1 MTPKCRTVS
10 ESLWRKL
17 INSIDFAGGTH
28 DHLCFAKD
36 RGMADLYEKY
46 MAYCACQHLVTPK
59 SCAKSSFRA
68 GARVLAFQS
77 SQRQVLWHKSVSCK
91 MRMYKSSQHG

>member
-36 RGMADLYEKY
+36 RGVADLYVKY
-46 MAYCACQHLVTPK
+46 MAYRACQHSVTKK
-59 SCAKSSFRA
+59 SCQKSSFRA
-68 GARVLAFQS
+68 GARVLDIQKPS
-77 SQRQVLWHKSVSCK
+77 
-91 MRMYKSSQHG
+91 